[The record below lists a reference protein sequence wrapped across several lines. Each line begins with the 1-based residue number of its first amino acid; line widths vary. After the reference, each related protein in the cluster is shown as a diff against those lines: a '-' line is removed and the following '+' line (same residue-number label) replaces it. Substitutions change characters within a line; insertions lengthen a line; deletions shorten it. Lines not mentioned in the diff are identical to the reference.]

1 MKKEDHVQKLM
12 LATIHATI
20 LLEVLEELPVKQL
33 FKRQT
38 RTYVSA
44 LESNF
49 LKLYDTLYQ
58 NDEELLLNLTKKHE
72 KLGKWIA
79 TTETGKVINLISEID
94 KAEYDG
100 KKKLYFEKLK

>member
-79 TTETGKVINLISEID
+79 ENDIGKVINLLSEID
-94 KAEYDG
+94 NMEYDG
-100 KKKLYFEKLK
+100 GKEIFFDKVN